1 MIITFPDLVF
11 FYRFIFWGYI
21 GLSFLLLFLI
31 YRSISKN
38 SHTSRR
44 QKIIGYIE
52 GFLAVFVIFYSW
64 HIPSFIDYLDERK
77 EKKVRHE
84 RYLKAKAVFDERC
97 KTAGWKIYRKV
108 ENVDGILLLKV
119 RPPTGDDYF
128 KKIYDPMW
136 EDAALSGEYTGEYYI
151 KGFLYND
158 FPGST
163 ENGIIEEERNGYYY
177 VDVLENGVYTR
188 YALAYNDN
196 HAPMTQTPITTPAR
210 YAVTYEN
217 MVDPAD
223 RAMWI
228 AGTKVIV
235 LDTQTDEVL
244 GEAIWYSFD
253 PAQGLGREFRN
264 SGTPPW
270 SNTIICPKSGSYN
283 LPTRLFLDHILISSQ
298 TTTTQEKHHD
308 H

>member
-1 MIITFPDLVF
+1 MIFNFEDLIF

-21 GLSFLLLFLI
+21 GLSFLVLFLI

-38 SHTSRR
+38 GHTSRR

-108 ENVDGILLLKV
+108 ENVDGIRLLKV
-119 RPPTGDDYF
+119 RPKY
-128 KKIYDPMW
+128 KLEYSYDPMW
-136 EDAALSGEYTGEYYI
+136 ADATLTTESTVDGYI
-151 KGFLYND
+151 RSFLYTNRIT
-158 FPGST
+158 ST
-163 ENGIIEEERNGYYY
+163 EDGIKEDKTNGYYY
-177 VDVLENGVYTR
+177 VDVLEDGAYTR
-188 YALAYNDN
+188 YALAYKDKD
-196 HAPMTQTPITTPAR
+196 APMTQTPITTPAR

-235 LDTQTDEVL
+235 LDTQTNEVL
-244 GEAIWYSFD
+244 GEAIWYAFD

-298 TTTTQEKHHD
+298 TTTQEKHHD